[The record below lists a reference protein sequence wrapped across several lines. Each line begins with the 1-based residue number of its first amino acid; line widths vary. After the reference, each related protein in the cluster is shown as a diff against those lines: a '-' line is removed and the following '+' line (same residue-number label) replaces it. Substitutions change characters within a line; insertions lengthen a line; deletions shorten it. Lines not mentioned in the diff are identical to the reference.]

1 MALTQTLTAHT
12 AEIGAGLQRK
22 MKVILSRKG
31 FDSCYGGY
39 PSPILPDGRMISLPI
54 PSSEDSICY
63 KDLKIQ
69 NKNLYEL
76 MRELFDP
83 KDRKPKIKINGKWV
97 ELTEQTTCHLDPD
110 IYHFL
115 IDRDKEWTPLF
126 GQCKAAQSHL
136 ENKNVTEGD
145 LFLFFGSFRKTKYDR
160 ENESDGEGE
169 GLGAKFRKTK
179 YVRGNRGKLVFDPE
193 DREKH
198 IIFGYFQIGKIVKV
212 SEETKLPKWMLYHPH
227 TIKKRRNVKNN
238 TIYVAR
244 KRLSWNSSLP
254 GAYFFNYSK
263 NLVLTKEG
271 CPKSYWNLPT
281 FFRNLEI
288 SYHSNNSWK
297 SDGTFKS
304 AGRGQEFVIEE
315 NEKVEEWAKNLI
327 EENFYNTDSDFPLSL
342 TLRLK

>member
-1 MALTQTLTAHT
+1 MTPTQTQAAHT
-12 AEIGAGLQRK
+12 AEYSIGAGLQRK

-76 MRELFDP
+76 MRELFS
-83 KDRKPKIKINGKWV
+83 KIKINGKWV

-160 ENESDGEGE
+160 EN
-169 GLGAKFRKTK
+169 
-179 YVRGNRGKLVFDPE
+179 RGKLGFDSE

-198 IIFGYFQIGKIVKV
+198 IIFGYFQIGKIIKV
-212 SEETKLPKWMLYHPH
+212 NEGTKLPRWMLYHPH
-227 TIKKRRNVKNN
+227 TIRERRKVKNN

-281 FFRNLEI
+281 FFRNLKI

-304 AGRGQEFVIEE
+304 AGRF
-315 NEKVEEWAKNLI
+315 L
-327 EENFYNTDSDFPLSL
+327 
-342 TLRLK
+342 

>member
-1 MALTQTLTAHT
+1 MALTQTQAAHT
-12 AEIGAGLQRK
+12 AEYSIGAGLQGK

-31 FDSCYGGY
+31 FDSCYGGW

-63 KDLKIQ
+63 KDLKISYK
-69 NKNLYEL
+69 NYKNLYEL
-76 MRELFDP
+76 MKML
-83 KDRKPKIKINGKWV
+83 KPKIKINGKWV

-115 IDRDKEWTPLF
+115 VDRDKEWTPLF
-126 GQCKAAQSHL
+126 SQCKAAQSHL

-160 ENESDGEGE
+160 EN
-169 GLGAKFRKTK
+169 
-179 YVRGNRGKLVFDPE
+179 RGKLVFDRK

-198 IIFGYFQIGKIVKV
+198 IIFGYFQIGKIIKV
-212 SEETKLPKWMLYHPH
+212 NEGTKLPRWMLYHPH
-227 TIKKRRNVKNN
+227 TIRERRKVKNN

>member
-1 MALTQTLTAHT
+1 MRICFAFIRQPFNSAVSEGTSDTRQMFDRRLAK
-12 AEIGAGLQRK
+12 EK
-22 MKVILSRKG
+22 KNMKVILSRKG
-31 FDSCYGGY
+31 FDSCYGGW

-76 MRELFDP
+76 MRELFFDP
-83 KDRKPKIKINGKWV
+83 KDRKPKIKISGKWA

-160 ENESDGEGE
+160 
-169 GLGAKFRKTK
+169 
-179 YVRGNRGKLVFDPE
+179 GKLVFDPK

-198 IIFGYFQIGKIVKV
+198 IIFGYFQIGKIIKV
-212 SEETKLPKWMLYHPH
+212 NERTKLPKWMLYHPH
-227 TIKKRRNVKNN
+227 TIKERRKVKNN

-244 KRLSWNSSLP
+244 KKLSWNGKLP
-254 GAYFFNYSK
+254 GAGFFNYSK

-304 AGRGQEFVIEE
+304 AG
-315 NEKVEEWAKNLI
+315 
-327 EENFYNTDSDFPLSL
+327 
-342 TLRLK
+342 